1 MYLKLKDI
9 HTDEREVNDA
19 FIKRQK
25 NKHFKTSHE
34 IPILRTMTRLNK
46 TLIQYLGGLS
56 SIVLILAY

>member
-9 HTDEREVNDA
+9 HTEEREVNDA

-34 IPILRTMTRLNK
+34 IPILRTIIRLNK

-56 SIVLILAY
+56 SIALILAY

>member
-1 MYLKLKDI
+1 MYLKLEDI

-34 IPILRTMTRLNK
+34 ILILRTIIGLNK
-46 TLIQYLGGLS
+46 TLTQYLGGLS